1 MRYGMKKPIKGI
13 SDNAILTSQQKIF
26 LQEFAKT
33 ELSDIFRLTG
43 GTALSAF
50 YLEHRFSDDL
60 DFFSIEKV
68 PF

>member
-1 MRYGMKKPIKGI
+1 MKKPIKGI